1 MINNNAKYKDIVL
14 NDDAKK
20 KLIDGVN
27 KLADTVKMTIGPR
40 GQNVIFE
47 KDLGSPLVTNDGV
60 SIAKEI
66 ELEDPFENMG
76 AQLVKEVAE
85 KTNDVAGDG
94 TTTATLL
101 TQAIVNEGYKLIS
114 NGMNPILLRTG
125 IQDATDYVL
134 DKLKDKAIPVNGA
147 EHIKRVATISSAS
160 EEIGDLIAK
169 AMGEVGPDGII
180 TMEISNGYE
189 TTLEKEDGLEIDR
202 GVVSPHLIVNK
213 EKGCKIE
220 LNNPLIYITNK
231 VISTFQEI
239 MPVMQLAMQNQ
250 KPLLI
255 VCEDLQGDALSNIIL
270 NNIKG
275 TVTTIA
281 VKAPG
286 FGDGRDEM
294 LEDLAACVG
303 AHYFEKNSAFAP
315 DKIEEL
321 GTARIV
327 KVDKYKTIFVDG
339 NKDEAAVNARIESIK
354 KALEDTAMK
363 YEEDQLKNRLA
374 KLNGGVAVIKVGAA
388 TETELNEKKL
398 RIEDAINATKA
409 ACTEGIVIG
418 GGCALFYLSKEIA
431 KIEKHSDIEEV
442 EAGFRLIQKVLQYPI
457 KQISENA
464 GVNGDVIIEKLN
476 SMNDENV
483 GFNSYEL
490 KFENFIETGI
500 IDPVKV
506 TKTAL
511 QNASSIAS
519 TLLTTNAA
527 IAIGRKK

>member
-1 MINNNAKYKDIVL
+1 MISNKAKYKDIVL

-20 KLIDGVN
+20 KLINGVN
-27 KLADTVKMTIGPR
+27 KLADTVKMTLGPR

-47 KDLGSPLVTNDGV
+47 KELGAPLVTNDGV

-76 AQLVKEVAE
+76 AQLVKEVAD

-101 TQAIVNEGYKLIS
+101 TQAIVNEGYKLIN

-125 IQDATDYVL
+125 IQDATNYLL

-189 TTLEKEDGLEIDR
+189 TTLETQDGFEIDR
-202 GVVSPHLIVNK
+202 GIVSPHLIVNK
-213 EKGCKIE
+213 ENGCNIE
-220 LNNPLIYITNK
+220 LNDPLIYITNK
-231 VISTFQEI
+231 IISSFQEMI
-239 MPVMQLAMQNQ
+239 PVMEIAMKEN

-255 VCEDLQGDALSNIIL
+255 VCEDLQGDALNNAIL

-275 TVTTIA
+275 IVTTVAI
-281 VKAPG
+281 KAPG
-286 FGDGRDEM
+286 FGDNRDEM
-294 LEDLAACVG
+294 LEDLAASVG
-303 AHYFEKNSAFAP
+303 AHYFERNSSLAP

-321 GTARIV
+321 GTARVV

-339 NKDEAAVNARIESIK
+339 NKNIETVNARVEAIK
-354 KALEDTAMK
+354 KSLEDNTMK

-409 ACTEGIVIG
+409 ACVEGIVIG
-418 GGCALFYLSKEIA
+418 GGCALFYLAKEIA
-431 KIEKHSDIEEV
+431 KQKEFSDIEEV
-442 EAGFRLIQKVLQYPI
+442 EAGFRLMQKVLYAPL
-457 KQISENA
+457 KQITENA
-464 GVNGDVIIEKLN
+464 GVNGDVIITKLN
-476 SMNDENV
+476 EMNDENM
-483 GFNSYEL
+483 GFDSFTLN
-490 KFENFIETGI
+490 FVNFIDKGI

-527 IAIGRKK
+527 ITIGRKE